1 MGKYDKPFDEQYLA
15 QKRDE
20 WLEIGLCT
28 KPLDKEKASKAVDL
42 AYKCAGLDAPKIK
55 LYARSPFEAQLMANL
70 LYYAE
75 IQSEF
80 TGEVLDQVNYQVGDR
95 ILHPVKD
102 QFWHQV
108 GDRVFHQVLDQV
120 GSQVIGQ
127 VFDMNQIKNQVR
139 DQFRFQVEYLIRDRV
154 WEGVRDQVWV
164 LHRSRVRGQ
173 RQVWNWLIDQIDSQ
187 TKRQVGNLV
196 KDQVRSQAKDKKL
209 KLFSFCYSQEHSDWL
224 CAFEVF
230 LQSYEIEGMDD
241 IIGLIECAKQCGGFA
256 PFKSLVIISEK
267 PQFIKFNNDKK
278 LHCEDGAAIR
288 YSDGFSVYAFNGV
301 RLPGNWVENKD
312 TICPTEILKCG
323 NVDQRAAG
331 CQLLGF
337 DRMLDHLDHKIV
349 DSLENPEH
357 GDLIELSIP
366 GLRDKALY
374 LKAKCPR
381 NGWIME
387 AVPGRCEAHGFRID
401 SVIAAQAWR
410 ARTTPNKFTFP
421 IIRT

>member
-1 MGKYDKPFDEQYLA
+1 MGKYDKPFGEQYLA

-28 KPLDKEKASKAVDL
+28 KPLDKEKAFKAVDL

-108 GDRVFHQVLDQV
+108 
-120 GSQVIGQ
+120 
-127 VFDMNQIKNQVR
+127 
-139 DQFRFQVEYLIRDRV
+139 QVEYLIRDRI

-164 LHRSRVRGQ
+164 RHRSWVRGQ
-173 RQVWNWLIDQIDSQ
+173 RQAWNWLIDQIDSQ

-241 IIGLIECAKQCGGFA
+241 IIGLIESAKQCGGFA

-387 AVPGRCEAHGFRID
+387 AVPGRCESHGFRID

-421 IIRT
+421 TIRT